1 MQSTFIVL
9 IFFFYGL
16 AFFSMGLVITQEV
29 GRCSDARLRRA
40 LWFLSAFGLIHGVHE
55 WIEMFHMMQM
65 FSGVNAITFEIIR
78 IGMLGLS
85 FISLAAFG
93 SLLLSQ
99 GEMSRRLVLLIPLTM
114 GAIWSFGLLTFLSM
128 YPVTRIF
135 WSIMDVWTRYMVAIP
150 AALLACAGLIMQQRE
165 FRRVGMAQFGRD
177 SLWAAIAFAWYGL
190 IGQIFTRPSPLFP
203 SNFLNSELFFDT
215 FGFPIQ
221 LLRAMAAVLAAV
233 FVIRFLR
240 AFEVE
245 TQHQI
250 AELQAARLEEATRR
264 EIVAGELLHRV
275 VQAQEA
281 ERQRV
286 ARELHDET
294 GQALTAI
301 GMGLRG
307 AATILHQD
315 ADKAAT
321 NLRQLE
327 GLVAASLNE
336 LQRLIADLRP
346 SHLDDLGLPAAL
358 RWYCT
363 EIQNRLPIKVSVEM
377 HGETKDLPPEVK
389 ILLFRVAQE
398 ALTNVI
404 KHADASQ
411 ACVRLFYEDEL
422 VELQV
427 EDNGRGIEPG
437 ILKNPQRPSWGLLG
451 MEERATL
458 LGGDFTIESRR
469 GRGTLVQ
476 VTVPI
481 SDTKE
486 VMDEDPVAVGG

>member
-1 MQSTFIVL
+1 MQSTFVVL

-40 LWFLSAFGLIHGVHE
+40 LWFLAAFGLIHGFHE
-55 WIEMFHMMQM
+55 WFEMFLGMEM
-65 FSGVNAITFEIIR
+65 FTSVSGISLEIIR
-78 IGMLGLS
+78 IGLLGMS
-85 FISLAAFG
+85 FLSLATFG
-93 SLLLSQ
+93 ALLLSQ
-99 GEMSRRLVLLIPLTM
+99 GEMSRRLVLLIPLTL
-114 GAIWSFGLLTFLSM
+114 AAVWSFGLLSFLST
-128 YPVTRIF
+128 YPVGRIF
-135 WSIMDVWTRYMVAIP
+135 WSTLDVWTRYVVAIP

-177 SLWAAIAFAWYGL
+177 SLWAAIAFAWFGL
-190 IGQIFTRPSPLFP
+190 VGQIFTRPSPLFP
-203 SNFLNSELFFDT
+203 SNFLNSDLFFNT

-221 LLRAMAAVLAAV
+221 LLRAVAAVLVAI

-250 AELQAARLEEATRR
+250 AELQSARLEEAHRK
-264 EIVAGELLHRV
+264 EVVAGELLHRV

-307 AATILHQD
+307 ASTILHQD
-315 ADKAAT
+315 ADKAAL

-327 GLVAASLNE
+327 GLVATSLNE

-363 EIQNRLPIKVSVEM
+363 EIQNRLPIKATVET
-377 HGETKDLPPEVK
+377 HGETKDLPAEVK
-389 ILLFRVAQE
+389 IVLFRVAQE
-398 ALTNVI
+398 ALTNVL
-404 KHADASQ
+404 KHAEASR
-411 ACVRLFYEDEL
+411 ACVRLFFLEDE

-427 EDNGRGIEPG
+427 EDNGHGIEAG
-437 ILKNPQRPSWGLLG
+437 ILQNPHRPSWGLLG

-458 LGGDFTIESRR
+458 LGGELSIESRR
-469 GRGTLVQ
+469 GRGTLVK

-486 VMDEDPVAVGG
+486 GIDEDPVAVS